1 MSYLVIAYPELK
13 PEDLQ
18 LMQAC
23 RKDHDELYPVVAPHF
38 TIVFAIDNVPEQSF
52 VPEVVRQLTGV
63 KKISFSIRSAIVNK
77 DAFSDH
83 FHTFLVPDEGF
94 SSLVKLHDKLYSGLF
109 SDNLRPD
116 ISYIPHISIA
126 RSPDRFLCKK
136 IADEWNN
143 KNFVAKGEVNTL
155 SIVRY
160 AGGKIMLLEEI
171 VLE

>member
-23 RKDHDELYPVVAPHF
+23 RKDHDELYPIVAPHF
-38 TIVFAIDNVPEQSF
+38 TIVFSTDNKTEQQF
-52 VPEVVRQLTGV
+52 VSEIYEQITGI
-63 KKISFSIRSAIVNK
+63 KKCRFVLRSAIINK

-94 SSLVKLHDKLYSGLF
+94 SGLVKLHDKLYSGSF
-109 SDNLRPD
+109 ADNLRLD
-116 ISYIPHISIA
+116 ISYIPHINIA

-143 KNFVAKGEVNTL
+143 KNFVVKGEVNTL

-160 AGGKIMLLEEI
+160 AGGKVMLLEEI